1 MHFHYAI
8 LKTNQ
13 FNKTNAC
20 QPLMISNFFF
30 CFIAAEPSGR
40 RRVRMRR
47 WGVGGATRAL
57 LGLQLL
63 LVVVTARGSP
73 NAIVK
78 QFHDPEVER
87 MNHLVVDK
95 NTGRV
100 YVGAVNRLY
109 QLSPDLDLVVK
120 EITGPKPD
128 SPECSTMDCPA
139 ESTRKLLD
147 NVNKALVLDYTTT
160 RLISCG
166 SLFQVFVIYYR
177 YNLRASNSFFSLSN
191 DRLH

>member
-1 MHFHYAI
+1 M
-8 LKTNQ
+8 
-13 FNKTNAC
+13 
-20 QPLMISNFFF
+20 
-30 CFIAAEPSGR
+30 
-40 RRVRMRR
+40 R
-47 WGVGGATRAL
+47 WGFGGASRAL

-63 LVVVTARGSP
+63 AVAVLLPATVHGST

-120 EITGPKPD
+120 EITGPRPD
-128 SPECSTMDCPA
+128 SPECSTMDCPNDA
-139 ESTRKLLD
+139 TRKPMD
-147 NVNKALVLDYTTT
+147 NVNKALVIDYTTT

-166 SLFQVFVIYYR
+166 SLFQV
-177 YNLRASNSFFSLSN
+177 NSLSFISRACAS
-191 DRLH
+191 DPLLGVFE